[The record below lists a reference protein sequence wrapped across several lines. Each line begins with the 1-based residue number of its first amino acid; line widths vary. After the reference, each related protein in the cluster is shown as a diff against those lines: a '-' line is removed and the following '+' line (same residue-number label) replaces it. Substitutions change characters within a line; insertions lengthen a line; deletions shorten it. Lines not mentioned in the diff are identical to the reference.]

1 MIQERYKPTFLRK
14 LFPNTKLW
22 MSLGLTITIVALGNT
37 WFSMVVLFGSI
48 ALIFKEKYYLEFK
61 VVAVAILIMAL
72 SMFVINGTLNPVN
85 DYSKPPVFSFSLPL
99 VTFKFYREGLLYAL
113 AYFRRIA
120 PLMASLFLL
129 FRTMNMTDLGI
140 AMNQGGLSYRASF
153 IFITTFQTL
162 PQLNKEMRQ
171 IMDAQRARGLETEG
185 NLWKRFSSFIPIMV
199 PVVANSIMKV
209 QQQAIAL
216 ESKGFNVPV
225 KKTIYRDLYRGP
237 ADHFLKW
244 LSIIVSIGAIAY
256 RVYSVFFLKK
266 AA

>member
-14 LFPNTKLW
+14 LYPNTKLW
-22 MSLGLTITIVALGNT
+22 MSLGLTIAIVALGNT

-48 ALIFKEKYYLEFK
+48 ILIFKEKYYLEFK
-61 VVAVAILIMAL
+61 VVAIAILIMAL

-85 DYSKPPVFSFSLPL
+85 DYSKDPVFSFSLPF
-99 VTFKFYREGLLYAL
+99 VTFKFYREGLNYAL

-120 PLMASLFLL
+120 PLMAGLFLL

-140 AMNQGGLSYRASF
+140 AMNEGGLSYRASF
-153 IFITTFQTL
+153 IFITTFQIL
-162 PQLNKEMRQ
+162 PQLNKEMHQ
-171 IMDAQRARGLETEG
+171 IMDAQRSRGLETEG
-185 NLWKRFSSFIPIMV
+185 NIWRRFSSFIPIMV

-216 ESKGFNVPV
+216 ETKGFNAPG
-225 KKTIYRDLYRGP
+225 KKTIYRDLNKTV

-244 LSIIVSIGAIAY
+244 LSIIASIGAIVY
-256 RVYSVFFLKK
+256 RVLITFFLNKSI
-266 AA
+266 